1 MTQDIILPLLSIILG
16 FLYSKWL
23 YKANNGFF
31 RKNVD
36 LFSNSKD
43 LGGWFA
49 VLVLVL
55 ITGILFLIIGISKY
69 L

>member
-1 MTQDIILPLLSIILG
+1 MIEDIILPIVSIIIGL
-16 FLYSKWL
+16 FYSKWL
-23 YKANNGFF
+23 YKVNNGFF

-36 LFSNSKD
+36 LFSNVKD

-49 VLVLVL
+49 ALGLIL
-55 ITGILFLIIGISKY
+55 ITGILFLIIGVSNY